1 MAKVKF
7 AFFYLCLT
15 FAFCFSE
22 AQTVDKIQ
30 LDKIIFH
37 SSRCNGT
44 CPSIDLEIDSSKNIF
59 VNREYYKSKSNI
71 DIRFSGL
78 FTGSLNPANY
88 TMLIVLLQNCNLDTL
103 KFPDITCCDGIIT
116 TIIIYYN
123 GQRKY
128 LKSMTPPEAANQLIL
143 FLNAI
148 GNDKKLVKADE
159 IKSIEQ

>member
-78 FTGSLNPANY
+78 FT
-88 TMLIVLLQNCNLDTL
+88 V
-103 KFPDITCCDGIIT
+103 
-116 TIIIYYN
+116 
-123 GQRKY
+123 
-128 LKSMTPPEAANQLIL
+128 
-143 FLNAI
+143 
-148 GNDKKLVKADE
+148 
-159 IKSIEQ
+159 